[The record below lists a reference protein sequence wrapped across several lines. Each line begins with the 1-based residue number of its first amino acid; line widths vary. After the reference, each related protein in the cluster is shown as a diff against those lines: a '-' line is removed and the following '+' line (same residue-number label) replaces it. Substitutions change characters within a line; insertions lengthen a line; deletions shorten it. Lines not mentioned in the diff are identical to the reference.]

1 VTGKTEN
8 NRPRSAPESPDGSE
22 RRRFLAG
29 LSVVLGALGATLV
42 GLPVVGFLVGP
53 LFQKSP
59 ERWRPVGPV
68 DQFKVGETVEVNFLD
83 VSPLPWSGIASR
95 TAAWLRRESEQEF
108 MALTIYCSHLGCP
121 VHWLPDADLFLCP
134 CHGGVYYKD
143 GRRAAG
149 PPPRGLARYPVRV
162 RNGKVE
168 IQTTPVPLEGLVSSA
183 I

>member
-1 VTGKTEN
+1 VTGETDN
-8 NRPRSAPESPDGSE
+8 NRSRSDSANPGESE
-22 RRRFLAG
+22 RRHFLAG
-29 LSVVLGALGATLV
+29 LSVVLAALGAALV

-53 LFQKSP
+53 LFRRSP

-68 DQFKVGETVEVNFLD
+68 DRFKIGETVEVKFHD

-95 TAAWLRRESEQEF
+95 TAAWLRRESKEEF

-121 VHWLPDADLFLCP
+121 VHWLPDADLFMCP
-134 CHGGVYYKD
+134 CHGGVYYRD

-162 RNGKVE
+162 RDGLVE
-168 IQTTPVPLEGLVSSA
+168 IQTTPVPLKGLMSSA